1 MVMRGSGW
9 GASSGGARRRVGRG
23 PSMPAGLALFALW
36 VLATIASCA
45 DLLGVDTES
54 EHNPCNDPNAD
65 ELPPVSCHEGRGI
78 CWVLLDACDD
88 LGLPA
93 TCPPLEPKPSDT
105 CNDNFDNDCD
115 GAIDEDDCACQNGAE
130 KLCYPASQ
138 DTLGQGR
145 GLCREGTQPCQ
156 NGVWGQCAGAIVPT
170 SELCDQLDNDCDGE
184 VDEGCPCNDGDEQF
198 CYRGPEDTLGH
209 DPCNY
214 GRQHCNE
221 GRWGE
226 CKDDVL
232 PSLERCDNLD
242 NDCDGVTDDLP
253 GVGLPCE
260 TGLSARCSAGT
271 TQCDAEDGSIRCLPK
286 ATSDAEQCNG
296 EDDNCDG
303 QVDDGPFC
311 CPDNT
316 LNGNESDID
325 CGGSCLEKCEVGEM
339 CRDDVD
345 CKTSI
350 CAGTRCQP
358 KKGLGEPCDADVK
371 CESTHCVDGVCC
383 DAECSAL
390 CYACTT
396 SLRGIGQD
404 GVCGPIASDRD
415 PDEECNSQAPATCG
429 NTGFCNGAGACQQH
443 PATTACREATCSA
456 DGITLELA
464 DTCNGSGSCV
474 DRGNQSCAPFSCR
487 GDACTD
493 QLRAGEPCTSA
504 SECADG
510 YCVDGVCCQT
520 ACGNGSPGDCQ
531 ACNVAGHLGTCSPSP
546 AGAICRGATDVC
558 DVAELCDGASTVC
571 PADGV
576 RDAGVV
582 CRSSTG
588 DCDVAEACNGLTKA
602 CPVEAF
608 KPSGTVCRGAAGDCD
623 LPETCTGTGAVCPDD
638 VFRSSTTVC
647 RASAGGCDVPEMC
660 SGLSPVCP
668 GDTRLPSGTVC
679 REAEGECDI
688 AETCSGTSAVCPSDQ
703 RRPSGTVCREAGP
716 GGCDVEERCN
726 GTSPACPGDAVRPS
740 GAVCRA
746 SAGACDIAEA
756 CDGSSAVCPG
766 DAVRVS
772 GTVCRASAGGCDVA
786 ETCDGAGAACPV
798 DARAPSGTVCRAAA
812 GGCDVAE
819 ICDGSGIVCPADAM
833 RAGGTVCRA
842 VAGDCD
848 VAETCDGATAAC
860 PSDVVRPTGTTCRV
874 VAGGCDVAET
884 CDGATAVCPVDAV
897 RATGAVCRVAA
908 GDCDVAETCDGATA
922 GCPSDARVPG
932 GTVCRAAAGDCD
944 VAETCNGTAAGC
956 PSDAR
961 VPGGTV
967 CRASAGDCDVAE
979 TCNGTAAACPSDAM
993 RASGTVCRAA
1003 AGDCDVAETC
1013 NGSTAACPSDAI
1025 RESGTVCR
1033 ASAGDCDVAETC
1045 NGSTAACP
1053 SDARMPGGTVCRAA
1067 AGDCDVVETCN
1078 GTAAA
1083 CPIDARVPG
1092 GTVCRASAGDCDVAE
1107 TCNGTAP
1114 ACPSDAMR
1122 ANGTVC
1128 RGVAGDCDV
1137 AESCDG
1143 ATAACPIDAIM
1154 ESGTVCRASAGD
1166 CDVAETCNGSTA
1178 ACPIDARVPGGTV
1191 CRASAGD
1198 CDVAESCDGATAA
1211 CPSDAMRAS
1220 GTVCRAAA
1228 GDCDVAETCNGS
1240 TAVCPSDAMRASGT
1254 VCRASAGDCDVAE
1267 TCNGS
1272 TAACPSDAMRE
1283 SGTVCR
1289 AVAGDCDVAES
1300 CDGATAACPSD
1311 AMKESGTECRA
1322 AAGGC
1327 DMAES
1332 CTGDSADCPANT
1344 APCGLYACA
1353 GSQCLTSC
1361 DADTD
1366 CVAGAFCTGNIMIPG
1381 TCQAH
1386 TVLLLGGADD
1396 ILGAHFHPGEDWQ
1409 TATITGAGTA
1419 DRVAVALNL
1428 EGGMGLVRGSSGTSS
1443 GKLRYA
1449 LWDYTSWTSFDALGG
1464 TDVNVLGWPAL
1475 SSGARSIHAAF
1486 LVDTGMG
1493 RRDAYRG
1500 FAGNAWQP
1508 FGYVED
1514 TARSDLAP
1522 DIAALPSDR
1531 PAMVYTH
1538 GIRVSGS
1545 DVLEIRARER
1555 NAENA
1560 WVLEPVLS
1568 TNVSGGTPS
1577 SIVPSSTVPSS
1588 TIAFRGGSGADLL
1601 VVLVDSAGGMYWRRR
1616 TGTTTWSPL
1625 LRIGTLTTSHQ
1636 VALAALDGGL
1646 AVMAYRSN
1654 SGTLYTRFFNPS
1666 GSGSWSTATQPVSN
1680 IRIVGSPALARG
1692 VGAGTSAAASVE
1704 LAYVLDS
1711 TSGGTGTS
1719 GALRHTR
1726 CTAMTSGAC
1735 SSWTSAVGVGAGTGF
1750 SSVAIA
1756 SMP

>member
-1 MVMRGSGW
+1 
-9 GASSGGARRRVGRG
+9 
-23 PSMPAGLALFALW
+23 MPAGLVLFAFW
-36 VLATIASCA
+36 VLATVASCA

-145 GLCREGTQPCQ
+145 GLCREGTQACQ
-156 NGVWGQCAGAIVPT
+156 NGVWGQCVGAIMPT
-170 SELCDQLDNDCDGE
+170 PELCDQLDNDCDGE

-198 CYRGPEDTLGH
+198 CYRGPEGTLGH

-286 ATSDAEQCNG
+286 ATSDAEACNG

-303 QVDDGPFC
+303 QVDEGPFC
-311 CPDNT
+311 CPDNA
-316 LNGNESDID
+316 LDGNESDID

-493 QLRAGEPCTSA
+493 QLRPGEPCTSA

-602 CPVEAF
+602 CPAEAF

-623 LPETCTGTGAVCPDD
+623 VPETCTGTGAVCPDD

-647 RASAGGCDVPEMC
+647 RASAGACDVPEMC
-660 SGLSPVCP
+660 SGLSPACP

-746 SAGACDIAEA
+746 SAGACDLAEA

-766 DAVRVS
+766 DAVRAS
-772 GTVCRASAGGCDVA
+772 GTVCRAAAGGCDVA
-786 ETCDGAGAACPV
+786 ETCDGAGTACPG

-819 ICDGSGIVCPADAM
+819 ICDGSSTVCPADAM
-833 RAGGTVCRA
+833 RVGGTVCRA

-848 VAETCDGATAAC
+848 VVETCDGATAAC
-860 PSDVVRPTGTTCRV
+860 PSDVVRPTGTTCRA

-884 CDGATAVCPVDAV
+884 CDGATAVCPVDVV
-897 RATGAVCRVAA
+897 RPTGTVCRVVA

-922 GCPSDARVPG
+922 ACPSDAWVQS

-944 VAETCNGTAAGC
+944 VAEACNGTAAAC
-956 PSDAR
+956 PIDAR
-961 VPGGTV
+961 VPSGTVCRASAGECDVAETCNGSAVSCPNDAMRANGTVCRASAGDCDVAETCNGSAAACPIDARVPSGTV

-979 TCNGTAAACPSDAM
+979 TCNGTAAACPNDARVPSGTVC
-993 RASGTVCRAA
+993 RAAAGDCDVAEICNGTAAACPNDARVPSGTVCRAA

-1013 NGSTAACPSDAI
+1013 NG
-1025 RESGTVCR
+1025 
-1033 ASAGDCDVAETC
+1033 
-1045 NGSTAACP
+1045 
-1053 SDARMPGGTVCRAA
+1053 
-1067 AGDCDVVETCN
+1067 
-1078 GTAAA
+1078 TAAA
-1083 CPIDARVPG
+1083 CP
-1092 GTVCRASAGDCDVAE
+1092 
-1107 TCNGTAP
+1107 N
-1114 ACPSDAMR
+1114 DAMR
-1122 ANGTVC
+1122 AN
-1128 RGVAGDCDV
+1128 
-1137 AESCDG
+1137 
-1143 ATAACPIDAIM
+1143 
-1154 ESGTVCRASAGD
+1154 
-1166 CDVAETCNGSTA
+1166 
-1178 ACPIDARVPGGTV
+1178 
-1191 CRASAGD
+1191 
-1198 CDVAESCDGATAA
+1198 
-1211 CPSDAMRAS
+1211 

-1228 GDCDVAETCNGS
+1228 GDCDVAETCNG
-1240 TAVCPSDAMRASGT
+1240 TAAACPDDARVPSGT
-1254 VCRASAGDCDVAE
+1254 VCRASAGDCDVVE

-1272 TAACPSDAMRE
+1272 AAACPNDAMRAN
-1283 SGTVCR
+1283 GTVCR
-1289 AVAGDCDVAES
+1289 AAAGECDVDERCTGTS
-1300 CDGATAACPSD
+1300 AACPAD
-1311 AMKESGTECRA
+1311 TE
-1322 AAGGC
+1322 
-1327 DMAES
+1327 
-1332 CTGDSADCPANT
+1332 
-1344 APCGLYACA
+1344 PCGLYACA
-1353 GSQCLTSC
+1353 GDACLMSCTDDSQ
-1361 DADTD
+1361 
-1366 CVAGAFCTGNIMIPG
+1366 CVAGAFCTGNLMIPG

-1386 TVLLLGGADD
+1386 TVVLLGGANG
-1396 ILGAHFHPGEDWQ
+1396 ILGAHFHPGEGWQ
-1409 TATITGAGTA
+1409 TATIADAQTA
-1419 DRVAVALNL
+1419 SRVAVALNL
-1428 EGGMGLVRGSSGTSS
+1428 EGGIGLVRGSSGPSLN
-1443 GKLRYA
+1443 KLRYTR
-1449 LWDYTSWTSFDALGG
+1449 WDYADGSWTDFAAGVGG
-1464 TDVNVLGWPAL
+1464 DLNILAWPAL
-1475 SSGARSIHAAF
+1475 SSEPHSINAAF
-1486 LVDTGMG
+1486 LVSGDMG
-1493 RRDAYRG
+1493 LKYRYNYFSG
-1500 FAGNAWQP
+1500 GAWNSAE
-1508 FGYVED
+1508 GEEMSG
-1514 TARSDLAP
+1514 TASVLAP
-1522 DIAALPSDR
+1522 DIAVLPSGH
-1531 PAMVYTH
+1531 PAVVYTT
-1538 GIRVSGS
+1538 GSATDETRQLRV
-1545 DVLEIRARER
+1545 RER
-1555 NAENA
+1555 DSVNVWTAEI
-1560 WVLEPVLS
+1560 LPS
-1568 TNVSGGTPS
+1568 T
-1577 SIVPSSTVPSS
+1577 SISPDVPASIT
-1588 TIAFRGGSGADLL
+1588 TLHGGSGADLL
-1601 VVLVDSAGGMYWRRR
+1601 VVFVNSGGQIHWTRR
-1616 TGTTTWSPL
+1616 TGTTWSTPT
-1625 LRIGTLTTSHQ
+1625 RIGSHTTGHQ
-1636 VALAALDGGL
+1636 VALAALDGGR
-1646 AVMAYRSN
+1646 AVAAYRSSS
-1654 SGTLYTRFFNPS
+1654 SGTAGRLFTSFFDPS
-1666 GSGSWSTATQPVSN
+1666 GSGSWSGPTEPVSG
-1680 IRIVGSPALARG
+1680 IRVVGSPALARG

-1711 TSGGTGTS
+1711 TGGGTGTS
-1719 GALRHTR
+1719 GAIRHTR

>member
-1 MVMRGSGW
+1 
-9 GASSGGARRRVGRG
+9 
-23 PSMPAGLALFALW
+23 MPAGLVLFALW
-36 VLATIASCA
+36 VLATVASCA

-54 EHNPCNDPNAD
+54 EHNPCNDSNAD

-115 GAIDEDDCACQNGAE
+115 GAIDEDDCACEKGAE

-156 NGVWGQCAGAIVPT
+156 NGVWGQCAGAIIPT

-184 VDEGCPCNDGDEQF
+184 VDEGCACNDGDEQF
-198 CYRGPEDTLGH
+198 CYRGPENTLGH

-221 GRWGE
+221 GRWGD

-260 TGLSARCSAGT
+260 TGLSARCSEGT

-286 ATSDAEQCNG
+286 ATSDAELCNG

-474 DRGNQSCAPFSCR
+474 DRGNQSCAPFTCR

-520 ACGNGSPGDCQ
+520 ACGNGSSGDCQ
-531 ACNVAGHLGTCSPSP
+531 ACNVAGHLGTCSASP
-546 AGAICRGATDVC
+546 VGAVCRGATDVC

-576 RDAGVV
+576 RDAGIV

-588 DCDVAEACNGLTKA
+588 DCDVAEACNGVTKA
-602 CPVEAF
+602 CPAEAF
-608 KPSGTVCRGAAGDCD
+608 RPSGTVCRSAAGDCD
-623 LPETCTGTGAVCPDD
+623 LAEVCTGTDAVCPSD

-647 RASAGGCDVPEMC
+647 RASAGGCDLPEMC
-660 SGLSPVCP
+660 SGLSAACP
-668 GDTRLPSGTVC
+668 SDTMLPGGTVC
-679 REAEGECDI
+679 REAAGDCDL
-688 AETCSGTSAVCPSDQ
+688 AETCSGTNPVCPGDQ
-703 RRPSGTVCREAGP
+703 RRASGTVCREAGP

-726 GTSPACPGDAVRPS
+726 GTSTACPGDAVRL
-740 GAVCRA
+740 A
-746 SAGACDIAEA
+746 
-756 CDGSSAVCPG
+756 
-766 DAVRVS
+766 
-772 GTVCRASAGGCDVA
+772 GTVCRVAAGICDVA
-786 ETCDGAGAACPV
+786 ETCDGSSAACPGDARV
-798 DARAPSGTVCRAAA
+798 PSGTVCRAAAGICDMAETCDGAAAACPNDARAPSGTVCRAAA
-812 GGCDVAE
+812 GDCDLAE
-819 ICDGSGIVCPADAM
+819 SCDGTS
-833 RAGGTVCRA
+833 
-842 VAGDCD
+842 
-848 VAETCDGATAAC
+848 
-860 PSDVVRPTGTTCRV
+860 
-874 VAGGCDVAET
+874 
-884 CDGATAVCPVDAV
+884 AVCP
-897 RATGAVCRVAA
+897 G
-908 GDCDVAETCDGATA
+908 
-922 GCPSDARVPG
+922 DARVPG

-944 VAETCNGTAAGC
+944 VAETCNGTAAAC
-956 PSDAR
+956 PNDALVRSGTLCRAAAGSCDLAESCDGSSAACPGDAR
-961 VPGGTV
+961 VPSGTVCRSAGGDCDVAESCDGSSAACPGDARVPSGTV
-967 CRASAGDCDVAE
+967 CRAAAGDCDVAE
-979 TCNGTAAACPSDAM
+979 TCNGTAAACPNDA
-993 RASGTVCRAA
+993 RAPSGTVCRAA

-1013 NGSTAACPSDAI
+1013 NGSAAACPGDALARSGTVCRSAGGDCDVAEACNGSVAACPGDA
-1025 RESGTVCR
+1025 REPSGTVCR
-1033 ASAGDCDVAETC
+1033 AAVGDCDVAETC
-1045 NGSTAACP
+1045 NGS
-1053 SDARMPGGTVCRAA
+1053 
-1067 AGDCDVVETCN
+1067 
-1078 GTAAA
+1078 AAA
-1083 CPIDARVPG
+1083 CPGDAR
-1092 GTVCRASAGDCDVAE
+1092 
-1107 TCNGTAP
+1107 AP
-1114 ACPSDAMR
+1114 
-1122 ANGTVC
+1122 
-1128 RGVAGDCDV
+1128 
-1137 AESCDG
+1137 
-1143 ATAACPIDAIM
+1143 
-1154 ESGTVCRASAGD
+1154 
-1166 CDVAETCNGSTA
+1166 
-1178 ACPIDARVPGGTV
+1178 
-1191 CRASAGD
+1191 
-1198 CDVAESCDGATAA
+1198 
-1211 CPSDAMRAS
+1211 S

-1240 TAVCPSDAMRASGT
+1240 AAACPGDARAPSGT
-1254 VCRASAGDCDVAE
+1254 VCRAAAGDCDVAE

-1272 TAACPSDAMRE
+1272 AAACPGDARAP

-1289 AVAGDCDVAES
+1289 AAAGDCDVAETCNGS
-1300 CDGATAACPSD
+1300 AAACPGD
-1311 AMKESGTECRA
+1311 ARAPSGTVCRSAVGDCDVAETCNGSAAACPNDALARSGTVCRA
-1322 AAGGC
+1322 AAGEC
-1327 DMAES
+1327 DVDEQCSGM
-1332 CTGDSADCPANT
+1332 SAACPAET
-1344 APCGLYACA
+1344 EPCGLYDCVSDACLMSCTDD
-1353 GSQCLTSC
+1353 SQ
-1361 DADTD
+1361 
-1366 CVAGAFCTGNIMIPG
+1366 CVAGAFCTGNLMTPG

-1386 TVLLLGGADD
+1386 TVVLLGGASE
-1396 ILGAHFHPGEDWQ
+1396 ILGAHFHPGEGWQ
-1409 TATITGAGTA
+1409 TATIAGVQTA
-1419 DRVAVALNL
+1419 SPVAVAMDL
-1428 EGGMGLVRGSSGTSS
+1428 EGGIGLVRGSSGASS
-1443 GKLRYA
+1443 NKLRYTR
-1449 LWDYTSWTSFDALGG
+1449 WDYTEQEWTPFAAVIG
-1464 TDVNVLGWPAL
+1464 TDPDILAWPAL
-1475 SSGARSIHAAF
+1475 GSGASAIHAAYLMDTSMDDQHRYIGF
-1486 LVDTGMG
+1486 SGDAWGSFAEPVDV
-1493 RRDAYRG
+1493 AS
-1500 FAGNAWQP
+1500 
-1508 FGYVED
+1508 V
-1514 TARSDLAP
+1514 SVLAP
-1522 DIAALPSDR
+1522 DIAVLPSDH
-1531 PAMVYTH
+1531 PAVVYTRRLVA
-1538 GIRVSGS
+1538 GSSFTQELRVS
-1545 DVLEIRARER
+1545 ER
-1555 NAENA
+1555 TAA
-1560 WVLEPVLS
+1560 TTWTLEPVLS
-1568 TNVSGGTPS
+1568 TDVSGDVPS
-1577 SIVPSSTVPSS
+1577 SI
-1588 TIAFRGGSGADLL
+1588 IAFRGGSGADLL
-1601 VVLVDSAGGMYWRRR
+1601 VVFVDSAGGIYWRRR
-1616 TGTTTWSPL
+1616 TGATTWSPST
-1625 LRIGTLTTSHQ
+1625 RIGTHTTSHQ
-1636 VALAALDGGL
+1636 VSLAALDGGL
-1646 AVMAYRSN
+1646 AVVAYRS
-1654 SGTLYTRFFNPS
+1654 SSSATAGTLFTRFFNPS
-1666 GSGSWSTATQPVSN
+1666 GNGSWSAATQPVSG

-1692 VGAGTSAAASVE
+1692 VGADTSAAASVE

-1711 TSGGTGTS
+1711 TGGGTGTS
-1719 GALRHTR
+1719 GGIRHTR